1 LYKPDG
7 LVERIENR
15 TLYLLEFTRTTDLWE
30 SSLEKAN
37 IRKRDKEG
45 YQPMI
50 GALQR
55 ARPGWNVKLIT
66 FVLGDLV
73 FFYEQLWKENWQ
85 RLKMHEAGFKHFA
98 TLAVQMAHEVADE
111 ILQAYNGAIAAQKA
125 ITI

>member
-1 LYKPDG
+1 
-7 LVERIENR
+7 
-15 TLYLLEFTRTTDLWE
+15 
-30 SSLEKAN
+30 
-37 IRKRDKEG
+37 
-45 YQPMI
+45 MI